1 MIAAVPRESAF
12 EVDEYRRRLATVQS
26 TIEGR
31 GWDALCLVDPRHV
44 FYLTGSDSQGHGHLQ
59 CLVVPAD
66 GDPSYVTWDFEAGKV
81 ATSSWLA
88 DPSRVRWDY
97 DRGGLSP
104 DCWLVDV
111 VTYSWFE
118 DSVAVLAG
126 TLQRLGLEKGRLG
139 VELRAGGLPAATFE
153 RLRDALP
160 GADLVDGYGV
170 LERCRIR
177 KSAAELAHIRAAA
190 ALTDRA
196 VEVAY
201 AAIRVGAT
209 DSEVAAALMASLYTN
224 CSEPVCWGPI
234 VASGYNAGIGH
245 SSFVGRTLE
254 AGDTVFLEFTGQV
267 HRYVA
272 PVMRTAVLGP
282 ATGEM
287 QRLRDAGLAA
297 VEAVLGTARPG
308 VPAREVAGAGARALA
323 EVAGSVYFHDVYG
336 YMVGI
341 GYPPSWFE
349 TLGFELQA
357 GNEGLLEE
365 GMVFHVPISL
375 RRFGEFGVSQSQTIA
390 VTATGA
396 ESLTRSDPAL
406 REL

>member
-1 MIAAVPRESAF
+1 MISAVPHEAAF
-12 EVDEYRRRLATVQS
+12 HVDEYRRRLATVQGM
-26 TIEGR
+26 IQER

-59 CLVVPAD
+59 CLVVRAS
-66 GDPSYVTWDFEAGKV
+66 GEPSFVTWDFEAGKV

-88 DPSRVRWDY
+88 EPDRVRWDY
-97 DRGGLSP
+97 DRGQLAA
-104 DCWLVDV
+104 DCWVVDV
-111 VTYSWFE
+111 VTYSWFQ
-118 DSVAVLAG
+118 DSVAVLAD
-126 TLQRLGLEKGRLG
+126 TLKRLGLQTGRLG
-139 VELRAGGLPAATFE
+139 VELRAGGLSAASFQ
-153 RLRDALP
+153 RLQDALP
-160 GADLVDGYGV
+160 DAAFVDGYGV

-177 KSAAELAHIRAAA
+177 KSSAELAHIRAAA

-196 VEVAY
+196 VEAAY
-201 AAIRVGAT
+201 EAIRVGAT
-209 DSEVAAALMASLYTN
+209 DCDVAAALMASLYTN
-224 CSEPVCWGPI
+224 GSEPLCWGPI

-245 SSFVGRTLE
+245 SSFVGRTLK
-254 AGDTVFLEFTGQV
+254 AGDTIFLEFTGQV

-282 ATGEM
+282 AAGDM
-287 QRLRDAGLAA
+287 KRLRDAGLAA
-297 VEAVLGTARPG
+297 VEAVLETAGPG
-308 VPAREVAGAGARALA
+308 VPAREVARAGAAALA
-323 EVAGSVYFHDVYG
+323 EVASEVHFHDVYG

-357 GNEGLLEE
+357 NNDGLLEE

-396 ESLTRSDPAL
+396 EALTRSDPAL